1 MIRKNRNLS
10 EKKRRDQFNTLI
22 NELCSMVHFDSN
34 GQIVMEPQV
43 SNSINNSTNPSPN
56 GGSSTGTGSRRM
68 DKSSVLQSTI
78 NFLKSHCESISTN
91 GRGVSPNTNTNPKL
105 GTKESFAT
113 DAWKPASLSYEEFAQ
128 LMLEVSF
135 QNILTFFRIF

>member
-43 SNSINNSTNPSPN
+43 SNSINNSTTLSPG
-56 GGSSTGTGSRRM
+56 GGSSSGTGSRRM

-91 GRGVSPNTNTNPKL
+91 GSGGSTNPNTSPNTNPKL
-105 GTKESFAT
+105 GTKEPFAT
-113 DAWKPASLSYEEFAQ
+113 DSWKPTSLSYEEFAQ

-135 QNILTFFRIF
+135 